1 VLSSWPTSANQR
13 FNDES
18 VSLIGALGSLIGYG
32 FALVEPRKIDEDAG
46 FVDANVL
53 HWFGISPDFADV
65 TIPTRPLSARI
76 NLTASSELCA
86 HLGHGFVSPFA
97 AEEGVYFVQLERYSR
112 PTTLASDNS
121 VTFEFEVGTDQRRLA
136 DMSVID
142 RTTVLQVLAAEAND
156 EIYDWVVE
164 KVPELGLADACGT
177 CPGDSVC
184 SGSTNVGIGGCV
196 CPAKSGWF
204 THESGVLDCASS
216 EIVSISTIVPG
227 SAQVA
232 SRSADTWQR
241 GATSIIK
248 WTAEGV
254 GIPLVLEIV
263 PTDAQGTVVAE
274 PIRYSLT
281 ADQVMAGAFKV
292 ALPVT
297 FAPTALVAH
306 VGFLTQVAV
315 EHAPRAAGRY
325 LIRGRHFFLRNA
337 GCIANEEHGECRAL
351 AACGGTADPFRVS
364 GGAGTCESLGL
375 ETEAKTCCLIRDE
388 PFPLLSDYSFSSPD
402 ILSPGVAVVDGR
414 AILDGGSAH
423 AYMGQTQKIRF
434 AVMSENEVEA
444 PWSLYHVADL
454 TDEQASDPAW
464 LAQSADRGG
473 LVVRVASSDADGSTV
488 ESMHASTYRPGV
500 FAVVHSIDYTFTAL
514 NAHSLSVHSQRF
526 VLVQAGEA
534 VVPVAFID
542 VEYAPCV
549 PEPEFD
555 WSNLAFTDRNYV
567 GVCAPREA
575 CEDAG
580 GIIVDAGL
588 WGDDSSNCAPDLGK
602 AVCCRYQWGVVNSGF
617 RAAVSGDE
625 GTGLSVGV
633 IVALAAGA
641 LCLLLACV
649 ALACSALFLSRRRS
663 AKQVALATAH
673 QHAQQVSSGSARYK
687 SRSRRA
693 SVQLRH

>member
-375 ETEAKTCCLIRDE
+375 ETEAKTCCQIRDE
-388 PFPLLSDYSFSSPD
+388 PFPFVNDYPFSSPD
-402 ILSPGVAVVDGR
+402 ILTPGLAVVNGEYVISGR
-414 AILDGGSAH
+414 TAQVF
-423 AYMGQTQKIRF
+423 MGQTQKIRF
-434 AVMSENEVEA
+434 AVMSKDELEA
-444 PWSLYHVADL
+444 PWSLYHVADVAV
-454 TDEQASDPAW
+454 DEENTRDW
-464 LAQSADRGG
+464 LAENAGKG
-473 LVVRVASSDADGSTV
+473 YVVRVASSDDAGSSSI
-488 ESMHASTYRPGV
+488 ESMHASSLRPGT
-500 FAVVHSIDYTFTAL
+500 FAAVHAVDYTFTAL
-514 NAHSLSVHSQRF
+514 NAKHLSVHSQRL
-526 VLVQAGEA
+526 VLVQEGESMS
-534 VVPVAFID
+534 ISYLS
-542 VEYAPCV
+542 VEYPPCAP
-549 PEPEFD
+549 EREFD
-555 WSNLAFTDRNYV
+555 WANLEFDDRNAV
-567 GVCAPREA
+567 GKCAPRAA
-575 CEDAG
+575 CTAAQG
-580 GIIVDAGL
+580 VIVDDGFS
-588 WGDDSSNCAPDLGK
+588 GVDSSNCGPDLGD
-602 AVCCRYQWGVVNSGF
+602 AVCCRMQWGVANDGF
-617 RAAVSGDE
+617 RANVSKDE
-625 GTGLSVGV
+625 GEGLSVGV
-633 IVALAAGA
+633 IVGIAAGA
-641 LCLLLACV
+641 LCLVLTCLTLVCG
-649 ALACSALFLSRRRS
+649 ALIASRRQS
-663 AKQVALATAH
+663 GKQVALATAH
-673 QHAQQVSSGSARYK
+673 QYGQQGSPAAAPHRP
-687 SRSRRA
+687 RSRRA
-693 SVQLRH
+693 STHMRH